1 MNETEKAINF
11 IITSCPNLG
20 AFTGTGDVCVYL
32 KNTTYEMEKSR
43 PTILFPERYKE
54 HITYALNLVASYG
67 FLEPPSA
74 VASVYLATRFE
85 FYFRVLSGRLNADGT
100 WCDSRAQSST
110 QRQIEDSRLQ
120 KSRISSVA
128 LTYKILKLNKALKIV
143 QIFDRI
149 DSALYRQGQR
159 SNISD
164 LGERIEWARHRIGHG
179 EWGDISAESIFYG
192 LLTAIVFYNQT

>member
-11 IITSCPNLG
+11 IINSCPNLVAFSG
-20 AFTGTGDVCVYL
+20 AGDVYMHL
-32 KNTTYEMEKSR
+32 KNTAFEMEKSK
-43 PTILFPERYKE
+43 PTTLFPIRYKE
-54 HITYALNLVASYG
+54 HVTYALNLVASYG

-85 FYFRVLSGRLNADGT
+85 FYFRVLSGKLNADGT
-100 WCDSRAQSST
+100 WCNSRAQSST
-110 QRQIEDSRLQ
+110 QRQIVDSRLQ

-128 LTYKILKLNKALKIV
+128 LTYKILKLNRTLKIV

-149 DSALYRQGQR
+149 DSALYKQRQR

-164 LGERIEWARHRIGHG
+164 LGERIEWARHRVGHG

-192 LLTAIVFYNQT
+192 LLTGIVFYNQT